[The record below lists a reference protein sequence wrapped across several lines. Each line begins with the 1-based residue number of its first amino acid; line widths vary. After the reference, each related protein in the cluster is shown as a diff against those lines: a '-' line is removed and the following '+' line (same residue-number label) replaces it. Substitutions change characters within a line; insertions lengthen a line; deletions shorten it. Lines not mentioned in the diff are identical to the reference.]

1 MLDTWPVLGNGSPA
15 FPIHS
20 LPESKAMPKFILLE
34 GIIKDVN
41 KGNKFFTTYTEGED
55 QTKLMDGTVAYKVI
69 GHAETVAEAQ
79 VKLYGRTYP

>member
-1 MLDTWPVLGNGSPA
+1 M
-15 FPIHS
+15 H
-20 LPESKAMPKFILLE
+20 KFIILQ

-41 KGNKFFTTYTEGED
+41 RGQRFFTTYTEGED
-55 QTKLMDGTVAYKVI
+55 QTKLLDGTVAYKVI